1 VKQLKSELSLMKAQY
16 ENISEAG
23 RNTARGHE
31 LCGIFEPDFLLP
43 FQYKKIVPLHIDKY
57 L

>member
-1 VKQLKSELSLMKAQY
+1 MNVGMSYVEYLNL
-16 ENISEAG
+16 I
-23 RNTARGHE
+23 
-31 LCGIFEPDFLLP
+31 FLLP